1 MTIPDYQTV
10 MLPLLN
16 LLGDQQECSLRKAVD
31 TLADH
36 FNLTD
41 DERRELLASGT
52 QENDWM
58 NNV

>member
-16 LLGDQQECSLRKAVD
+16 LLNDQQECSLRKAVD

-41 DERRELLASGT
+41 GE
-52 QENDWM
+52 
-58 NNV
+58 